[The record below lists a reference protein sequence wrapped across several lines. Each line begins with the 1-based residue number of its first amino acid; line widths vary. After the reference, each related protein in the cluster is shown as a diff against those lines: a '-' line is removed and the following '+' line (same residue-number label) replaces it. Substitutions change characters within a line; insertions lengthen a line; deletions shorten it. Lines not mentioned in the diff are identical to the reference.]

1 MKVSWS
7 VLQEFCPASEAQ
19 NRMLHRLYWFFN
31 YPQMKIFFQKFIVG
45 FYRTFV
51 FRNAQNQILH
61 RISLVFKFPAKNKM
75 TFKIFWSVMQVRI
88 DWCSKFSVEKKNL
101 QSSARSISRK
111 KAQNRILHRICR
123 AFKFP
128 QKKNHWSMKN
138 NDPKSQYVMS

>member
-75 TFKIFWSVMQVRI
+75 PFKISWSVLQIRI
-88 DWCSKFSVEKKNL
+88 DWCSKFSVEKKKIYRAPQDLYPAKRPRIESCIESVDLSNFL
-101 QSSARSISRK
+101 K
-111 KAQNRILHRICR
+111 K
-123 AFKFP
+123 
-128 QKKNHWSMKN
+128 
-138 NDPKSQYVMS
+138 KSLVNKE

>member
-1 MKVSWS
+1 MIYLNFLRMKISWS
-7 VLQEFCPASEAQ
+7 VLQEFGPASEGQ
-19 NRMLHRLYWFFN
+19 NRLLHRLYWFLKLPANENFPSEV
-31 YPQMKIFFQKFIVG
+31 YCRFLC
-45 FYRTFV
+45 RTFV

-61 RISLVFKFPAKNKM
+61 RIFLVFKFPEKNKIF
-75 TFKIFWSVMQVRI
+75 FKISWSVLYIRI

-128 QKKNHWSMKN
+128 QKK
-138 NDPKSQYVMS
+138 KSLVNEE

>member
-75 TFKIFWSVMQVRI
+75 PFKISWSILQIRI
-88 DWCSKFSVEKKNL
+88 DWCSKFSVEKKEIYRAPQDL
-101 QSSARSISRK
+101 YPTKRP
-111 KAQNRILHRICR
+111 RIEFCIESVELSN
-123 AFKFP
+123 FLKE
-128 QKKNHWSMKN
+128 
-138 NDPKSQYVMS
+138 KSLVNEE